1 MTSLFSL
8 AHVGGA
14 GGAPLQDLVIG
25 TAVGALLAG
34 VAVLVGYLHRTRRI
48 TWLGA
53 LAAYSERVSGLPRWS
68 ALPSAIGGSSLLL
81 ALFGF
86 WWDVA
91 THIDKGRDNGPFG
104 TPAHWPILIGL
115 FGIALAGYLAVVLGA
130 DDDEPTAVKLRG
142 GWSVPLGGMLLLACG
157 AFALSGFPLDDT
169 WHRLFGQDVTLW
181 GPTHVLMI
189 GSASLATLA
198 VWTLLVEGR
207 RSARRTGLAPTH
219 AGAGDLIHR
228 LRAPS
233 IAGGFLIGLSS
244 LQGEFD
250 FGVPQYAAILHPV
263 MIMVA
268 AATGLVTA
276 RIVLGRFGA
285 FQALAFYLVL
295 RVVLTTLVGPVFGHS
310 TQHFPLYIVEAGLV
324 ELAAWRLGTV
334 RPVLPGLVS
343 GALIGTIGLAAEWA
357 WTHMWFPLPWPSALF
372 PEILVVG
379 AAAALAGGALG
390 AFVGGTL
397 RDDGTPIHRL
407 GPAWAAAVA
416 GAVIVAC
423 VAFPLPKGSG

>member
-53 LAAYSERVSGLPRWS
+53 LAAYSERVSGLPRWA

-86 WWDVA
+86 CWDVA

-104 TPAHWPILIGL
+104 TPAHYPILFGL
-115 FGIALAGYLAVVLGA
+115 GGIALAGFLAIVLGC
-130 DDDEPTAVKLRG
+130 DKDERTAVKIRKD
-142 GWSVPLGGMLLLACG
+142 WHVPLGGLLLLATG

-198 VWTLLVEGR
+198 VGPLLSEGR
-207 RSARRTGLAPTH
+207 RSARRRNLTADGGKGRSA
-219 AGAGDLIHR
+219 AFIDRMRG
-228 LRAPS
+228 PS
-233 IAGGFLIGLSS
+233 IAGGFLIALST
-244 LQGEFD
+244 LQ
-250 FGVPQYAAILHPV
+250 
-263 MIMVA
+263 
-268 AATGLVTA
+268 
-276 RIVLGRFGA
+276 
-285 FQALAFYLVL
+285 
-295 RVVLTTLVGPVFGHS
+295 
-310 TQHFPLYIVEAGLV
+310 
-324 ELAAWRLGTV
+324 
-334 RPVLPGLVS
+334 
-343 GALIGTIGLAAEWA
+343 
-357 WTHMWFPLPWPSALF
+357 
-372 PEILVVG
+372 
-379 AAAALAGGALG
+379 
-390 AFVGGTL
+390 
-397 RDDGTPIHRL
+397 
-407 GPAWAAAVA
+407 
-416 GAVIVAC
+416 
-423 VAFPLPKGSG
+423 